1 MRKTANPQQKKSIGQ
16 AALFI
21 GTCSVAAADTQITSS
36 ESQVLKRN
44 QLLAGIQCR
53 RVLNVI
59 FRIPSNARVESQ
71 AKPINRRILRR
82 TGYELTLWMRV
93 GRISA
98 SAGEIWSLRPYRKA
112 DRPPAALNSPHHS
125 NGVAFQKS
133 LRGNMQTTAN

>member
-1 MRKTANPQQKKSIGQ
+1 MLKNSPLIKLPHRTRTIAPTTKAEAARPRQRFAMAGRARFVRTMRKTANPQQKKSIGQ

-93 GRISA
+93 GRIS
-98 SAGEIWSLRPYRKA
+98 
-112 DRPPAALNSPHHS
+112 
-125 NGVAFQKS
+125 
-133 LRGNMQTTAN
+133 